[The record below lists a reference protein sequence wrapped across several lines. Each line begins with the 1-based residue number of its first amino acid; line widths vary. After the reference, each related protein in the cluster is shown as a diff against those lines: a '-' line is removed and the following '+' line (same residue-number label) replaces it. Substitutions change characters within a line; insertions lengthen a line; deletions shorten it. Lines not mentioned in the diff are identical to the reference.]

1 MGLQRNGGIHS
12 GCCVQDSC
20 SLIHLTYFYLA
31 YVPSTISH
39 AGESVVN
46 KIDELLPHGIYILI
60 EIDRS
65 QQMET
70 SDNIE
75 NKRRLFIQSLL
86 SSKVVSH
93 SHHLCLAETQ
103 RQAEE

>member
-1 MGLQRNGGIHS
+1 MK
-12 GCCVQDSC
+12 
-20 SLIHLTYFYLA
+20 
-31 YVPSTISH
+31 
-39 AGESVVN
+39 
-46 KIDELLPHGIYILI
+46 KIDVLLPCEIYILI

-70 SDNIE
+70 NDNVE
-75 NKRRLFIQSLL
+75 NKQRLFIRSLL

-103 RQAEE
+103 RQAEEWESFINREKKKASHMF